1 MRLGKYCSF
10 LRVLFQYF
18 ILSLCFLHKQT
29 RKDKLNLRPSAQNS
43 HCVLHSFTSLP
54 PQTTHKD
61 KLSLR
66 PRCSEGKTLCS
77 SNALRL
83 RGGKAWKHDDKY
95 SPPCWRYLS
104 CQDETDGSNL
114 TLFFF
119 KGEASRQLLVEIDHE
134 YSDGGFAMCVGSRC
148 GPLPPVFA
156 IDYENQ
162 LKPSESW

>member
-1 MRLGKYCSF
+1 MRACYRCYHLIWPHMRLGKYCSF

-29 RKDKLNLRPSAQNS
+29 RKDKLN
-43 HCVLHSFTSLP
+43 
-54 PQTTHKD
+54 
-61 KLSLR
+61 LR

-119 KGEASRQLLVEIDHE
+119 KGKASRQLLVEIDHE